1 MAPASAL
8 SGWGISLGR
17 YPTAQTADMALR
29 GRLLGA
35 RVILQGGSSGIV
47 KDPSGSGFGAMVWD
61 LDQNSS
67 LALCNFFHQQSA
79 YCDVMTPETFAS
91 IATLAAGNV
100 KVQPAA
106 EGGDPAPPR
115 KKHKTRK

>member
-1 MAPASAL
+1 M
-8 SGWGISLGR
+8 I
-17 YPTAQTADMALR
+17 DMLQIPEIMPVSILT
-29 GRLLGA
+29 GFLGA
-35 RVILQGGSSGIV
+35 GKTTLLNFLV